1 MNILIAPQAFKGSL
15 DAPHVAQAI
24 ARGVRQIFA
33 EADITLLPVADGGE
47 GTVRALVQA
56 SGGQTVTTRAMGPL
70 ERPVNAT
77 WGLLGDG
84 TTGVIEM
91 AAASGL
97 PLLRREERNPMRAT
111 TYGTGELI
119 RHALDHGV
127 RRLIIGIGGSAT
139 NDGGSGMARAL
150 GARFL
155 DVHGH
160 ELPLGRAALRH
171 LERIDLSGL
180 DPRLDQLEID
190 VASDVNNP
198 LTGPSGASH
207 VYGPQKGADA
217 RMVEELD
224 EALRRYAHVLHRD
237 LGKDVAGVPGA
248 GAAGGLGAG
257 LLAFTHARLQ
267 SGVDIIFQALDV
279 EAKINASDLV
289 FTGEGRMDQQDL
301 YGKAPM
307 AVSAMA
313 HRQGIPCV
321 AIVGSTGRDYH
332 VLYQHGLDALIGT
345 VNRPMPMDRAVA
357 ESSRLITEA
366 GMRACRLLTV
376 GMRLGER
383 LGRVDINSEREHRV

>member
-24 ARGVRQIFA
+24 ARGVRQVFSDA
-33 EADITLLPVADGGE
+33 YITLLPVADGGE
-47 GTVRALVQA
+47 GTVRALVHA
-56 SGGQTVTTRAMGPL
+56 SGGQTITTRVMGPL

-77 WGLLGDG
+77 WGILGDG

-97 PLLRREERNPMRAT
+97 PLLRRDERNPMRAT
-111 TYGTGELI
+111 TFGTGELL
-119 RHALDHGV
+119 RHALDQGV
-127 RRLIIGIGGSAT
+127 LRLIVGIGGSAT

-155 DVHGH
+155 DAHGRD
-160 ELPLGRAALRH
+160 LPLGGGALRH
-171 LERIDLSGL
+171 LDRIDASGL
-180 DPRLDQLEID
+180 DPRLQQLEIE

-198 LTGPSGASH
+198 LTGPAGASH

-224 EALRRYAHVLHRD
+224 DALRRYAHILQRD
-237 LGKDVAGVPGA
+237 LGKDVADVPGA

-257 LLAFTHARLQ
+257 LLAFSRARLRP
-267 SGVDIIFQALDV
+267 GVEIIFEALQV
-279 EAKINASDLV
+279 EAKIKESDLV

-307 AVSAMA
+307 AVSMIA
-313 HRQGIPCV
+313 HRHGVPCV

-332 VLYQHGLDALIGT
+332 VLYEHGLEALIGT

-357 ESSRLITEA
+357 ESSRLIAEA
-366 GMRACRLLTV
+366 GMRACRLLV
-376 GMRLGER
+376 AGMRLGER
-383 LGRVDINSEREHRV
+383 LAESLD

>member
-1 MNILIAPQAFKGSL
+1 M
-15 DAPHVAQAI
+15 
-24 ARGVRQIFA
+24 
-33 EADITLLPVADGGE
+33 
-47 GTVRALVQA
+47 
-56 SGGQTVTTRAMGPL
+56 
-70 ERPVNAT
+70 
-77 WGLLGDG
+77 
-84 TTGVIEM
+84 
-91 AAASGL
+91 
-97 PLLRREERNPMRAT
+97 
-111 TYGTGELI
+111 
-119 RHALDHGV
+119 
-127 RRLIIGIGGSAT
+127 
-139 NDGGSGMARAL
+139 
-150 GARFL
+150 
-155 DVHGH
+155 
-160 ELPLGRAALRH
+160 
-171 LERIDLSGL
+171 
-180 DPRLDQLEID
+180 
-190 VASDVNNP
+190 ASDVNNP